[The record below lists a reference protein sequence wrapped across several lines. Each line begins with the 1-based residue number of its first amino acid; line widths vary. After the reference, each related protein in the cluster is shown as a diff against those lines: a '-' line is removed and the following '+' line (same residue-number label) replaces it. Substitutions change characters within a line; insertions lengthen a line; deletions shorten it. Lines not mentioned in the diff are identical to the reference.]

1 VPDARIRVVP
11 NGVPSTHFTVA
22 DAADQKEARQS
33 FGVDPDVPV
42 VAYVGALA
50 VEKGV
55 DVAVEAVAAV
65 PGLHLLIAGD
75 GPQRSALR
83 ELAARCA
90 PDRVHL
96 VGVLDDVTTAY
107 AAADIVVLPS
117 RGGDSMPAALIEA
130 GLCGRPAVA
139 TAVGAIPDV
148 VEPGV
153 TGALVPVG
161 DPLRLA
167 RTLEALLAD
176 PDELAALGAAARARG
191 LERFDIDIV
200 ARGWQAALDDAV
212 ALK

>member
-1 VPDARIRVVP
+1 
-11 NGVPSTHFTVA
+11 
-22 DAADQKEARQS
+22 
-33 FGVDPDVPV
+33 VDPDVPV